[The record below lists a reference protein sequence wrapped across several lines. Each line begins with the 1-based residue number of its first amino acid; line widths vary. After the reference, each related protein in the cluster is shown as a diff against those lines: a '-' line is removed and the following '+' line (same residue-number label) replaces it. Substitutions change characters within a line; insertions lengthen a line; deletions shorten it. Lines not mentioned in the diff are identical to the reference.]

1 MLKTFSIPFMIVRD
15 IKKLLH
21 FYRFPKSLCFGNLFT
36 INTKIGTQK
45 MQYGNETYIFSLI
58 KNLPYS
64 IYIFN
69 HARYKMLPSNK
80 QRNYECIRAKVEA
93 KKVKLEM
100 YKNCNLFCSKNC
112 NDIMILRQKR

>member
-1 MLKTFSIPFMIVRD
+1 MLKTFSIPFIIVRD

-45 MQYGNETYIFSLI
+45 MQYGNETQIFSLI
-58 KNLPYS
+58 KNLTHS

-69 HARYKMLPSNK
+69 HARYKILPSNK
-80 QRNYECIRAKVEA
+80 QGNYECISSENR
-93 KKVKLEM
+93 
-100 YKNCNLFCSKNC
+100 S
-112 NDIMILRQKR
+112 QKGEIRNA

>member
-1 MLKTFSIPFMIVRD
+1 MLKTFSIPFIMVTD

-45 MQYGNETYIFSLI
+45 MQYGNETQIFSLI
-58 KNLPYS
+58 KNLPHS
-64 IYIFN
+64 FIYLT
-69 HARYKMLPSNK
+69 MLVIKCCQVINK
-80 QRNYECIRAKVEA
+80 EIMNASRAKVEA
-93 KKVKLEM
+93 KKAKLET

-112 NDIMILRQKR
+112 NDIMILRQK